1 MSLTKVTY
9 SMIDSSVVNVR
20 DYGADPTGVQDS
32 TLAITAAANSLQ
44 DGQTLDFDGGTY
56 LVSYQGAA
64 YSSIYGNVVM
74 EFDGMSDLTFKGGG
88 ATIKVVNHN
97 ITTYG
102 GLRFMNL
109 ISCKRITMSGFNFDM
124 TFTGVNTSGSFYP
137 FCGAITALDVD
148 SATPAFSTLNSDFIF
163 SNIKFKLFHP
173 FGNWATTSN
182 PIGGDSNNGYKLFSI
197 FVQGPNSATEY
208 ENQCRNISIQNCTF
222 LDGHNGYGIWL
233 WAWNNCEVTGCIA
246 EYWVTKHSNNDGTYA
261 GGGVAMIRHI
271 PYRTEGIVVQNNE
284 FRSIPTPD
292 RVSPFQGVAQ
302 FYVITS
308 NIGAVDLDK
317 GLSIV
322 SNNNIILGTGSISGG
337 SDYDKAVF
345 FSAYGK
351 LIIANNNIDGHIGQD
366 PTLGTGVNALD
377 LVTGSQAG
385 EGNGF
390 ASITVDANIFG
401 PWCFGGIYFT
411 NGSNISAAM
420 RRCKSFTVTNNVF
433 NSGDYFL
440 RMASF
445 TPTTHEGCESV
456 VITGNIIQSQNAG
469 IYPPPSVNNYG
480 IFVAATTS
488 TDSVIVSNNVI
499 RDKTYS
505 ILTDA
510 TYVNALA
517 QVRRFDNQYTNI
529 TTPFVAGIFPID
541 ETQAV
546 DIQAISNNAS
556 FEPTVRCTNTVGTTS
571 EVILY
576 QQSVNSFILATN
588 RLDVYTDAAAQTVTD
603 SNVFRPAVDNTKD
616 LGNATFRWA
625 NVYAGNGSIIT
636 VSDGREKQ
644 QVQDIN
650 AAALRAWGK
659 VNYQQFKFNQAVE
672 IKGDGARW
680 HIGVI
685 AQQVKEAFESE
696 GLDAFE
702 YGLLCYDQWEDQY
715 EDILVEVE
723 VQNSDGSI
731 SKVLKGNGEK
741 QILMPAGDRYGI
753 RYEEALALECA
764 YLRSRLK

>member
-1 MSLTKVTY
+1 M
-9 SMIDSSVVNVR
+9 
-20 DYGADPTGVQDS
+20 
-32 TLAITAAANSLQ
+32 
-44 DGQTLDFDGGTY
+44 
-56 LVSYQGAA
+56 
-64 YSSIYGNVVM
+64 
-74 EFDGMSDLTFKGGG
+74 
-88 ATIKVVNHN
+88 
-97 ITTYG
+97 
-102 GLRFMNL
+102 
-109 ISCKRITMSGFNFDM
+109 
-124 TFTGVNTSGSFYP
+124 
-137 FCGAITALDVD
+137 
-148 SATPAFSTLNSDFIF
+148 
-163 SNIKFKLFHP
+163 
-173 FGNWATTSN
+173 
-182 PIGGDSNNGYKLFSI
+182 
-197 FVQGPNSATEY
+197 
-208 ENQCRNISIQNCTF
+208 
-222 LDGHNGYGIWL
+222 
-233 WAWNNCEVTGCIA
+233 
-246 EYWVTKHSNNDGTYA
+246 
-261 GGGVAMIRHI
+261 
-271 PYRTEGIVVQNNE
+271 
-284 FRSIPTPD
+284 
-292 RVSPFQGVAQ
+292 
-302 FYVITS
+302 
-308 NIGAVDLDK
+308 
-317 GLSIV
+317 
-322 SNNNIILGTGSISGG
+322 
-337 SDYDKAVF
+337 
-345 FSAYGK
+345 
-351 LIIANNNIDGHIGQD
+351 
-366 PTLGTGVNALD
+366 
-377 LVTGSQAG
+377 
-385 EGNGF
+385 
-390 ASITVDANIFG
+390 
-401 PWCFGGIYFT
+401 
-411 NGSNISAAM
+411 
-420 RRCKSFTVTNNVF
+420 TNNVF